1 MESFIAEPFLQ
12 MPAACL
18 SCIHYQHKG
27 FDHDSHCPFGSDEIG
42 RPHTRTHYGTCSKHR
57 CEVFGTQ
64 ICNGYEC
71 DPQILSFPVA
81 NRPEPRTPI
90 QERLL

>member
-18 SCIHYQHKG
+18 SCVHYEHKG
-27 FDHDSHCPFGSDEIG
+27 FDEDDHCPFGRDHTG
-42 RPHTRTHYGTCSKHR
+42 RTHTRTHYGTCSKHR